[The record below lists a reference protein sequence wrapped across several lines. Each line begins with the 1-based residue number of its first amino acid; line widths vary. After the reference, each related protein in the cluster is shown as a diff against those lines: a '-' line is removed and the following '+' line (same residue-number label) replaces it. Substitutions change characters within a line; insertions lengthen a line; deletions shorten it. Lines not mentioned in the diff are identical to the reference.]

1 MKNRKTAFSLLLA
14 LILLGCGVQAFA
26 EGGAPVAE
34 NLELRTYRNVSVGSR
49 LKAFDPDDDVVS
61 YSITTDPVKGSIE
74 LEENGCFVYTPRE
87 NKRGR
92 DYFGYKAVDSEGNLS
107 QEATVII
114 RIEKQKK
121 NVSYTDLE
129 GDGCAWAAT
138 ALSES
143 GIFTGEQIGDSF
155 CFCPERT
162 VCRGEFLAMCLR
174 LQGGEA
180 MQAVMRTGYA
190 DDAAIP
196 VWLKG
201 WCAASRLNG
210 TAPAKMRLDPFAPIR
225 ADEAAAWL
233 SRTLDLP
240 EISYL
245 TDRAGET
252 QAQRK
257 LAAYGIPAPTG
268 SAALTRAQAA
278 MMLAAALALQA

>member
-1 MKNRKTAFSLLLA
+1 MKKRYTAFSLLLA
-14 LILLGCGVQAFA
+14 LILLACGVQASA
-26 EGGAPVAE
+26 EGSAPVAE
-34 NLELRTYRNVSVGSR
+34 NLELRTYRNVSVGGR

-129 GDGCAWAAT
+129 RNGCAWAAT
-138 ALSES
+138 ALSEN

-155 CFCPERT
+155 CFCPERS
-162 VCRGEFLAMCLR
+162 VSRAEFLAMCLR
-174 LQGGEA
+174 LQGSET
-180 MQAVMRTGYA
+180 MRAVMRTGYA
-190 DDAAIP
+190 DDAVIP

-201 WCAASRLNG
+201 CCAASLLNG
-210 TAPAKMRLDPFAPIR
+210 TAPTDNRLDPFAPIH
-225 ADEAAAWL
+225 ADEAAVWL
-233 SRTLDLP
+233 ARVLALP
-240 EISYL
+240 EIAYVS
-245 TDRAGET
+245 DQAGAT
-252 QAQRK
+252 AAQRE
-257 LAAYGIPAPTG
+257 LSAYGIPSPTG
-268 SAALTRAQAA
+268 NVLLTRADAA
-278 MMLAAALALQA
+278 VMLAAALTLQG

>member
-1 MKNRKTAFSLLLA
+1 MKNKKTTISLLLA
-14 LILLGCGVQAFA
+14 LCLLAGGVQASA
-26 EGGAPVAE
+26 EGSAPVAE
-34 NLELRTYRNVSVGSR
+34 NLELRTYRNVSVGGR
-49 LKAFDPDDDVVS
+49 LSAFDPDDDVVS

-121 NVSYTDLE
+121 NVSYADLE

-155 CFCPERT
+155 CFCPERE
-162 VCRGEFLAMCLR
+162 VSRGEFLAMCLR
-174 LQGGEA
+174 LQGREA
-180 MQAVMRTGYA
+180 MSAVVRTGYA

-196 VWLKG
+196 AWLKG
-201 WCAASRLNG
+201 CCASSRLSCAA
-210 TAPAKMRLDPFAPIR
+210 PADANLDPFAPIR

-233 SRTLDLP
+233 DRALELP
-240 EISYL
+240 EIRYVTSETENSQAWRNL
-245 TDRAGET
+245 TAF
-252 QAQRK
+252 
-257 LAAYGIPAPTG
+257 GIPAAAG
-268 SAALTRAQAA
+268 SGTLTRAEAA
-278 MMLAAALALQA
+278 QMLAAALVLQK